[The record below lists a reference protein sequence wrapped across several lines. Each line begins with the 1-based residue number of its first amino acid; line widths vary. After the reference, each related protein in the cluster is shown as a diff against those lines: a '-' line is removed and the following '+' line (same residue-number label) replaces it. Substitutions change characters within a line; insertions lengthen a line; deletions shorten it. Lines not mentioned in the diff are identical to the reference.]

1 MGEWDDATTRDASHA
16 LPSWYTTL
24 MGNRAD
30 TDQVV
35 SKRASVTCIVDSS
48 STLDSQKVQNCPD
61 PTCQATDHHDSS
73 LSCDVP
79 RVMMI
84 SKSASND
91 ASHATSYVSTSNH
104 WRHSYT
110 NLRGSNERWEHAGDD
125 RIASTGGWDSAD
137 DASTQATSRDNVKY
151 AGCTPTSAATC
162 VPRSELGQYL
172 VTYTASDSSGNR
184 AEPIAF
190 TFIFIDPSVPEFSF
204 GNAGNSQ
211 AHGATGHSNYMLDWP
226 KHDGT
231 ITAGPGNAVW
241 NDADANVE
249 TNRNPWGNIISA
261 FAKDSSFQADYPD
274 LVHELWGSTEPAGG
288 VSDLDWAQLTGT
300 STSLKSFDPLASGG
314 TSTNTNTGYAS
325 SVCTRSTSDEGKWE
339 SYDVSVSVEDNYRD
353 SSQIKVFSRVTT
365 GSTSSATLGTWVEHD
380 GGAPDVALC
389 MMHGK
394 THTIDWYAD
403 DEAGI
408 FGWKHKSNPQTR
420 RVQITVTDNTRP
432 TIHPLADTTTLLRT
446 DHTALAQTAASA
458 YINAGTTGT
467 YQNDGTWSSTETCES
482 FNGATCTGKDVA
494 ACYQAADCVWTKTL
508 ALHVSKCNSLGES
521 DCNNDANCKWH
532 TRQTLSTATGGELV
546 FTTKVGKCRAITE
559 NEAPTGEYKETST
572 FLECGHKSSVLRE
585 TYVELGFDVRDNND
599 GLVTDCASAT
609 SYNVQCIPT
618 DTDAQQTNTAV
629 SCSGT
634 TVGTAMIDNKALWV
648 QDPDAAT
655 GGAHQLNAEASFSD
669 DYIVKYT
676 CKDTAGNIAAPVP
689 RRVVVVDTTPPELK
703 LTGDCVIQNS
713 AGAHFNDTS
722 THLSGDNAAADNA
735 AGGLFDHDGIAK
747 FFTHR
752 DDCDREVFTVVTLH
766 EGGCTW
772 TPSHNAHDD
781 VNCHGY
787 ADETKKLGCEAE
799 SDGSKCFLGVFK
811 WAGVE

>member
-1 MGEWDDATTRDASHA
+1 MG
-16 LPSWYTTL
+16 
-24 MGNRAD
+24 
-30 TDQVV
+30 
-35 SKRASVTCIVDSS
+35 
-48 STLDSQKVQNCPD
+48 
-61 PTCQATDHHDSS
+61 
-73 LSCDVP
+73 
-79 RVMMI
+79 
-84 SKSASND
+84 
-91 ASHATSYVSTSNH
+91 
-104 WRHSYT
+104 
-110 NLRGSNERWEHAGDD
+110 
-125 RIASTGGWDSAD
+125 
-137 DASTQATSRDNVKY
+137 
-151 AGCTPTSAATC
+151 
-162 VPRSELGQYL
+162 
-172 VTYTASDSSGNR
+172 
-184 AEPIAF
+184 
-190 TFIFIDPSVPEFSF
+190 
-204 GNAGNSQ
+204 
-211 AHGATGHSNYMLDWP
+211 
-226 KHDGT
+226 
-231 ITAGPGNAVW
+231 
-241 NDADANVE
+241 
-249 TNRNPWGNIISA
+249 
-261 FAKDSSFQADYPD
+261 
-274 LVHELWGSTEPAGG
+274 
-288 VSDLDWAQLTGT
+288 
-300 STSLKSFDPLASGG
+300 
-314 TSTNTNTGYAS
+314 TNTNTGYAS

-339 SYDVSVSVEDNYRD
+339 
-353 SSQIKVFSRVTT
+353 
-365 GSTSSATLGTWVEHD
+365 EHG

-420 RVQITVTDNTRP
+420 RVQITVTDDTRP

-676 CKDTAGNIAAPVP
+676 YKDTAGNIAAPVT

-722 THLSGDNAAADNA
+722 THLSGDNAAADNT

-811 WAGVE
+811 WAGVEAEMNPVTDISGTSGSVNHQKFHEYIAGTYSVQYKTQDASGYTTTACRTIENVDHTYPIIQILGSDQMTLEATHQGNYIDDGATCSDQVDGVISQNVEVSGDVVNLSKVGTYEIVYNCKDSANNAAPAATRTVVVAQTSCPTCTVNNCGGGYDTANYKCASDHEASFQYTDAGAQCSDEIDGVVTYKTINPVDVEVTGDYVVTYRARNSVGLWSDAQACKGGANRYYRTITVKDTLKPVIQVKYNGVEVSKSAATGKAVHNNAANPADTHTFMAEQSSSMNAWLAGAVASAVAGVALLAGSRRSSDVSVPV

>member
-1 MGEWDDATTRDASHA
+1 MG
-16 LPSWYTTL
+16 
-24 MGNRAD
+24 
-30 TDQVV
+30 
-35 SKRASVTCIVDSS
+35 
-48 STLDSQKVQNCPD
+48 
-61 PTCQATDHHDSS
+61 
-73 LSCDVP
+73 
-79 RVMMI
+79 
-84 SKSASND
+84 
-91 ASHATSYVSTSNH
+91 
-104 WRHSYT
+104 
-110 NLRGSNERWEHAGDD
+110 
-125 RIASTGGWDSAD
+125 
-137 DASTQATSRDNVKY
+137 
-151 AGCTPTSAATC
+151 
-162 VPRSELGQYL
+162 
-172 VTYTASDSSGNR
+172 
-184 AEPIAF
+184 
-190 TFIFIDPSVPEFSF
+190 
-204 GNAGNSQ
+204 
-211 AHGATGHSNYMLDWP
+211 
-226 KHDGT
+226 
-231 ITAGPGNAVW
+231 
-241 NDADANVE
+241 
-249 TNRNPWGNIISA
+249 
-261 FAKDSSFQADYPD
+261 
-274 LVHELWGSTEPAGG
+274 
-288 VSDLDWAQLTGT
+288 
-300 STSLKSFDPLASGG
+300 
-314 TSTNTNTGYAS
+314 TNTNTGYAS

-339 SYDVSVSVEDNYRD
+339 
-353 SSQIKVFSRVTT
+353 
-365 GSTSSATLGTWVEHD
+365 EHG

-676 CKDTAGNIAAPVP
+676 YKDTAGNIAAPVT

-722 THLSGDNAAADNA
+722 THLSGDNAAADNT

-787 ADETKKLGCEAE
+787 ADKTKKLGCEAE

-811 WAGVE
+811 WAGVEAEMNPVTDISGTSGSVNHQKFHEYIAGTYSVQYKTQDASGHTTTACRTIENVDHTYPIIQILGSDHDSRGYPPGQLHRRRRHVLRPGGRCYFAERGGVWRRGQPLEGGHVHDHVQLQGLGQQRRPRRAAHGRGCADVVPQVHHARR